1 MTLYLPI
8 QTLCI
13 IGLKSLC
20 GKIDIYLFFLLFF
33 LLRSGHLPIFLLRS
47 GRRLHLHMKKHKN
60 FINISTS
67 DPTSW
72 TVTKCLQFPR
82 SSFLILSSP
91 ISCLVYHLLGGFANW
106 IKGNYYLN
114 GFTFGLRC
122 TLYIIYASII
132 YFYEIVSRSL
142 PGDFAFHSKVR
153 NWIGYPKKI
162 KGKTIII
169 CVEMVRRSSLLG

>member
-1 MTLYLPI
+1 MYYRFEVFVWKNWHL
-8 QTLCI
+8 
-13 IGLKSLC
+13 SV
-20 GKIDIYLFFLLFF
+20 FFVVFF

-114 GFTFGLRC
+114 GFTFGGAHYTSFMHQLYTFTKSLAGVCQGTSHFTVRFEIGLGIPRKLR
-122 TLYIIYASII
+122 
-132 YFYEIVSRSL
+132 E
-142 PGDFAFHSKVR
+142 KQ
-153 NWIGYPKKI
+153 
-162 KGKTIII
+162 
-169 CVEMVRRSSLLG
+169 